1 VSQGFLLPLLHMRLF
16 VCPALQL
23 RLKCLETL
31 LQLLQL
37 IQADPAAA
45 AAFRSATA
53 AAAPQQHADANG
65 SGAAGSSLPG
75 VVSACLSGVSANDP
89 SVAHKALAAQAA
101 AVLGQMGARPA

>member
-1 VSQGFLLPLLHMRLF
+1 MCLAS
-16 VCPALQL
+16 ALQL

-45 AAFRSATA
+45 AVFKSATA
-53 AAAPQQHADANG
+53 AAAPQQQQQADSNG
-65 SGAAGSSLPG
+65 SVAGSSLPA

-101 AVLGQMGARPA
+101 AVLGQMGAAS